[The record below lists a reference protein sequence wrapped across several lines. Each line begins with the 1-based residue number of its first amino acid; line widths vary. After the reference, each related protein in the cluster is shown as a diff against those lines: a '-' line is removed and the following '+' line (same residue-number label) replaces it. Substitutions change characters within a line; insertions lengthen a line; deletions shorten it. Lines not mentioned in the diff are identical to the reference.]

1 MSKVFLAI
9 LCVLA
14 LTSAS
19 AASSDELVVIVNPA
33 SGVDSMSRVEVSN
46 VFMARN
52 RKLPSGVVALPLDL
66 AGNAP
71 ERQRFYS
78 LLLGKSIAEVNS
90 YWARLLFSG
99 RATPPQQMSDA
110 SSVIDAVADN
120 KGAIAYV
127 DKSKVDGRVK
137 VVLVLAQ

>member
-1 MSKVFLAI
+1 MSPRCTSDRASKLANE
-9 LCVLA
+9 
-14 LTSAS
+14 T
-19 AASSDELVVIVNPA
+19 A

>member
-9 LCVLA
+9 LCVLT

-66 AGNAP
+66 AGNEP
-71 ERQRFYS
+71 S
-78 LLLGKSIAEVNS
+78 PLLYGAAHVNS
-90 YWARLLFSG
+90 PDGARVSE
-99 RATPPQQMSDA
+99 
-110 SSVIDAVADN
+110 
-120 KGAIAYV
+120 
-127 DKSKVDGRVK
+127 
-137 VVLVLAQ
+137 